1 MRTGASVAWIVWDFK
16 KRRVKRKARR
26 GRRIAWGEGEVKGDI
41 RCQTEGNIRMLVH
54 IRPKEQRK
62 AACHLRGHVG
72 DRYWECLLC

>member
-41 RCQTEGNIRMLVH
+41 RCQS
-54 IRPKEQRK
+54 
-62 AACHLRGHVG
+62 GHVG